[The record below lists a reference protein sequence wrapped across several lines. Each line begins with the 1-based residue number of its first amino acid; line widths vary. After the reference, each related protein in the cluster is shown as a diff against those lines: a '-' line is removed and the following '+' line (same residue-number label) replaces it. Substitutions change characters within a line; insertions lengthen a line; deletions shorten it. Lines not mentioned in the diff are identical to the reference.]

1 MTPPPPP
8 GHRPVETRPGEHVG
22 DLEAEVMEL
31 RRKLT
36 ASERALAHSERL
48 QALGQLIS
56 GVAHELANPLT
67 AMIARATLIGGAK
80 TLDAARAHA
89 EIIEAQGKRATQIV
103 RNLSSFARRRAAAPA
118 VVSLNTVVRSV
129 IELHGYQLE
138 ANQIELVVELEPDLS
153 PVQADPHEMEQV
165 VLNLVMNAQYA
176 MVQAHGRGRLEITT
190 RSDGELVHLTVED
203 DGPGIPDDVASQIFK
218 PFFSTKGEAGTGLGL
233 AITQDLVKRSGGRIR
248 LRTQPGAGTA
258 MTIELPCTRAEA
270 PAIDTTEP
278 TTVAPRLRG
287 RFLVVDDER
296 DIGELIAEL
305 LRRQGYEVEYVESA
319 MRALE
324 RLRGGTFQGIIS
336 DLRMPD
342 MNGTAFWEAVCRE
355 QPALAR
361 RMIFVTGDHA
371 APESAKLLEV
381 TGCPCLTKPFRSE
394 ELYEAVAGVL
404 A

>member
-1 MTPPPPP
+1 
-8 GHRPVETRPGEHVG
+8 
-22 DLEAEVMEL
+22 
-31 RRKLT
+31 
-36 ASERALAHSERL
+36 
-48 QALGQLIS
+48 
-56 GVAHELANPLT
+56 
-67 AMIARATLIGGAK
+67 
-80 TLDAARAHA
+80 
-89 EIIEAQGKRATQIV
+89 
-103 RNLSSFARRRAAAPA
+103 
-118 VVSLNTVVRSV
+118 
-129 IELHGYQLE
+129 
-138 ANQIELVVELEPDLS
+138 
-153 PVQADPHEMEQV
+153 
-165 VLNLVMNAQYA
+165 MNAQYA

-248 LRTQPGAGTA
+248 LRTQPGGGAA
-258 MTIELPCTRAEA
+258 MTIELPRTRAEA
-270 PAIDTTEP
+270 PADPAEP
-278 TTVAPRLRG
+278 GPVAAPAPRPRG
-287 RFLVVDDER
+287 RFLVVDDEP

-324 RLRGGTFQGIIS
+324 RLRGGAFQGIIS

-342 MNGTAFWEAVCRE
+342 MNGTAFWEAVRRE

-361 RMIFVTGDHA
+361 RMIFITGDHA
-371 APESAKLLEV
+371 TPESAKLLEI

-394 ELYEAVAGVL
+394 ELFEAVAGVL